1 MIRRPPRSPLFPYP
15 PLFRSELAPAAC
27 LAALLRFGRE
37 PQPHLPQQ
45 LAPRQAEA
53 VAPADPHQVLDRAA
67 LELGGSPPHEI
78 TDAPERAA
86 RALVHDRGRR
96 LLAPIPDE
104 PEPYSHGTCSPSP
117 FPGLQPAFSPFHRA
131 PHVAQ
136 VHIGEPDLDLV
147 AFGVPPQ
154 RVEREEQI
162 GRAHV

>member
-1 MIRRPPRSPLFPYP
+1 MAARREPQHRVLGEQPLVRRETAEAQS
-15 PLFRSELAPAAC
+15 LERVVESELELAPAAC

-86 RALVHDRGRR
+86 RALVRSEERR
-96 LLAPIPDE
+96 VGKE
-104 PEPYSHGTCSPSP
+104 CRSRWSPYH
-117 FPGLQPAFSPFHRA
+117 
-131 PHVAQ
+131 
-136 VHIGEPDLDLV
+136 
-147 AFGVPPQ
+147 
-154 RVEREEQI
+154 
-162 GRAHV
+162 